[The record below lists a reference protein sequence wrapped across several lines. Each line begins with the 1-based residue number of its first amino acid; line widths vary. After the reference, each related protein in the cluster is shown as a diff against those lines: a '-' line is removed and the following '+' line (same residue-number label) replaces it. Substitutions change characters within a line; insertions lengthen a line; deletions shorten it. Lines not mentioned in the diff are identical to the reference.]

1 MIEENIR
8 NPPQQE
14 IILISCRG
22 NQQCTYDISHINSI
36 KVRLEHSTDCAHH
49 KRQANF
55 NSIKVRLELKSDKH
69 LAEVFVFQ
77 FHKGAIRT
85 VLLDPFLVL
94 VLDFNSI
101 KVRLELLVA
110 KPLPFPI
117 IYFNSIKVRLEQRVD
132 VPCASQFHHFNS
144 IKVRLE
150 LWNRSQNDCN

>member
-1 MIEENIR
+1 MIEGNIR

-55 NSIKVRLELKSDKH
+55 NSIKVRLELIEAFFH
-69 LAEVFVFQ
+69 LLQDTYFNSIKVRLERWETNYRILHWFDFISIKVRLELFHNLQPYFLYVSFQ

-85 VLLDPFLVL
+85 FISPYLH
-94 VLDFNSI
+94 I
-101 KVRLELLVA
+101 
-110 KPLPFPI
+110 
-117 IYFNSIKVRLEQRVD
+117 
-132 VPCASQFHHFNS
+132 
-144 IKVRLE
+144 
-150 LWNRSQNDCN
+150 

>member
-55 NSIKVRLELKSDKH
+55 NSIKVRLELLS
-69 LAEVFVFQ
+69 LMLSPQCRAFQ
-77 FHKGAIRT
+77 FHKGTIRT
-85 VLLDPFLVL
+85 TNFCVYNNKQEN
-94 VLDFNSI
+94 FNSI
-101 KVRLELLVA
+101 KVRLEHSSPQLQHPRSVN
-110 KPLPFPI
+110 
-117 IYFNSIKVRLEQRVD
+117 FNSIKVRLERSGHHACI
-132 VPCASQFHHFNS
+132 PTPPFQFHKGTIRTEMS
-144 IKVRLE
+144 VMV
-150 LWNRSQNDCN
+150 

>member
-1 MIEENIR
+1 MIEGNIR

-55 NSIKVRLELKSDKH
+55 NSIKVRLELIEAFFHLLQDTYFNSIKVRLELKSDKH

-101 KVRLELLVA
+101 KVRLE
-110 KPLPFPI
+110 
-117 IYFNSIKVRLEQRVD
+117 QRVD

-150 LWNRSQNDCN
+150 PTSRT